1 MFAPFAT
8 HGWLYLVGALTL
20 GYWATHA
27 AIHFLRASDPVQG
40 ARSVLRSSVL
50 YLPLLLLWMI
60 LTL

>member
-1 MFAPFAT
+1 
-8 HGWLYLVGALTL
+8 
-20 GYWATHA
+20 
-27 AIHFLRASDPVQG
+27 VQG